1 VNNRVLDI
9 VLAIVCISIC
19 LFSQSIIDFSGEWI
33 LNKERSQFQL
43 KEFEA
48 LERGL
53 VIIHH
58 REPVFHFERVFTSKG
73 QDDSFIY
80 ELDTDG
86 KEKTSQEGNQTL
98 ISRLYWEGEALVF
111 VTKIIAPQG
120 EATNTV
126 RYCLIDEGRTLQ
138 AEEQFRGPRLKYD
151 NLWILEKKSP
161 PLL

>member
-19 LFSQSIIDFSGEWI
+19 LFSQSKIDFSGEWI

-43 KEFEA
+43 KEFES

-58 REPVFHFERVFTSKG
+58 REPV
-73 QDDSFIY
+73 
-80 ELDTDG
+80 
-86 KEKTSQEGNQTL
+86 
-98 ISRLYWEGEALVF
+98 
-111 VTKIIAPQG
+111 
-120 EATNTV
+120 
-126 RYCLIDEGRTLQ
+126 C
-138 AEEQFRGPRLKYD
+138 GPRLKYN